1 MMNLRQLEYFYYV
14 AKYKGFTSAA
24 RQVPFSIGQ
33 PALSIRVKELERS
46 LGIKLYQIMGRKFQ
60 LTPSGEYLFNAIA
73 QFFESLDSTERH
85 LRAEA
90 HGRLI
95 FAEASPMLILQEH
108 KDILVQFRQRFPG
121 VQISILEKNWTDLL
135 RSVIEGEVDLAF
147 GSAPEL
153 VENVTFEKWGETEYL
168 LLCPQDH
175 PLTIRMDIQLAEITG
190 YPLILLEKGTADRQH
205 IENTFHQEK
214 LFFDVIIDSSSYN
227 LINETV
233 SEGMGVA
240 IVNALWQRPTGSNK
254 PHAISVSHLFG
265 KKHIGLFRRTDR
277 YLPPY
282 AHEYLSM
289 LREPIAKRLDES

>member
-14 AKYKGFTSAA
+14 AKYKGFTNAS

-33 PALSIRVKELERS
+33 PALSIRVKELESS
-46 LGIKLYQIMGRKFQ
+46 LGIKLYQIVGRRFQ
-60 LTPSGEYLFNAIA
+60 VTPSGEYLFNAIA
-73 QFFESLDSTERH
+73 PFFESLDSTERH

-90 HGRLI
+90 HGHLI
-95 FAEASPMLILQEH
+95 FAEASPMLILHEH
-108 KDILVQFRQRFPG
+108 KDILVQFRRRYPG

-135 RSVIEGEVDLAF
+135 QSVIEGEVDLAF

-153 VENVTFEKWGETEYL
+153 VENVTFEIWGEAEYL
-168 LLCPQDH
+168 LLCPPDH
-175 PLTIRMDIQLAEITG
+175 PLAKKSNIQLAEISG

-205 IENTFHQEK
+205 IENTFHREK
-214 LFFDVIIDSSSYN
+214 LFIDVVIDSSSYT
-227 LINETV
+227 LINDAV

-240 IVNALWQRPTGSNK
+240 IVNALWPRPAGSFQ
-254 PHAISVSHLFG
+254 PRAIGVSHLFG
-265 KKHIGLFRRTDR
+265 QKHIGLFQRTDR

-289 LREPIAKRLDES
+289 LRGPVINRMDGR